1 MSGLSKEI
9 SQKFAQKLPQKS
21 GQRFGQIFPRLFP
34 EGTARR
40 FRSNRRARFSLWAVS
55 LCFGISLFADFIANE
70 RPLLAYDEGRLL
82 FPVLQNLTEKDLGG
96 ELEVPVDWRAPYTKQ
111 ELIQGWMLF
120 PPIPFRYSTINYRL
134 PSPAPSPPT
143 KDNLL
148 GTDDKGRDLLARILY
163 GFRISVLFGLVLTIC
178 SLVIGVFVGALFGY
192 YGGRIDLWGMRFLE
206 VWSSMPQLFIII
218 IMSSVIVPNFWWLL
232 GVLLL
237 FSWISF
243 VAVVRAEFLRARNFE
258 FVAAAEAMG
267 VHPLKIMFR
276 HILPNAAVAT
286 ITNAPFALVG
296 GITALT
302 SLDFLGFGL
311 PPGSP
316 SLGELVAQS
325 KANLQ
330 APWLGITSFVTIG
343 GLLVFLLFIGE
354 GVRDALDTR
363 RKG

>member
-1 MSGLSKEI
+1 M
-9 SQKFAQKLPQKS
+9 KLNRILGKGS
-21 GQRFGQIFPRLFP
+21 W
-34 EGTARR
+34 RR
-40 FRSNRRARFSLWAVS
+40 FRSSRRAYVSLWI
-55 LCFGISLFADFIANE
+55 FGVLFVLSLFADFIANE
-70 RPLLAYDEGRLL
+70 RPLAAFDEGRLL
-82 FPVLQNLTEKDLGG
+82 FPVFQRLTEKDLGG
-96 ELEVPVDWRAPYTKQ
+96 ELEVPVDWRDAYTA
-111 ELIQGWMLF
+111 EVLIGEEGWMIF
-120 PPIPFRYSTINYRL
+120 PPIPFSCSTINYDL

-143 KDNLL
+143 GVNWL
-148 GTDDKGRDLLARILY
+148 GTDDKGRDLLARVIY
-163 GFRISVLFGLVLTIC
+163 GFRISVLFGVILTLV

-192 YGGRIDLWGMRFLE
+192 YGGTLDLWGMRFLE

-218 IMSSVIVPNFWWLL
+218 IVSSVIVPGFGWLL
-232 GVLLL
+232 VILLL
-237 FSWISF
+237 FSWIGF
-243 VAVVRAEFLRARNFE
+243 VGVVRAEFLRARNFE
-258 FVAAAEAMG
+258 FVSAAEAMG
-267 VHPLKIMFR
+267 LHPLKVMFR

-343 GLLVFLLFIGE
+343 SLLVLLLFVGE

>member
-1 MSGLSKEI
+1 M
-9 SQKFAQKLPQKS
+9 KLNRILGKGS
-21 GQRFGQIFPRLFP
+21 W
-34 EGTARR
+34 RR
-40 FRSNRRARFSLWAVS
+40 FRSSRRAYVSLWI
-55 LCFGISLFADFIANE
+55 FGVLFVLSLFADFIANE
-70 RPLLAYDEGRLL
+70 RPLAAFDEGRLL
-82 FPVLQNLTEKDLGG
+82 FPVFQRLTEKDLGG
-96 ELEVPVDWRAPYTKQ
+96 ELEVPVDWRDAYTA
-111 ELIQGWMLF
+111 EVLIGEEGWMIF
-120 PPIPFRYSTINYRL
+120 PPIPFSFSTINYDL
-134 PSPAPSPPT
+134 PSPAPSPP
-143 KDNLL
+143 NGVNWL
-148 GTDDKGRDLLARILY
+148 GTDDKGRDLLARVIY
-163 GFRISVLFGLVLTIC
+163 GFRISVLFGVILTLV

-192 YGGRIDLWGMRFLE
+192 YGGTLDLWGMRFLE

-218 IMSSVIVPNFWWLL
+218 IVSSVIVPDFGWLL
-232 GVLLL
+232 VILLL
-237 FSWISF
+237 FSWIGF
-243 VAVVRAEFLRARNFE
+243 VGVVRAEFLRARNFE
-258 FVAAAEAMG
+258 FVSAAEAMG
-267 VHPLKIMFR
+267 VHPLKVMFR

-316 SLGELVAQS
+316 SLGELAAQS

-343 GLLVFLLFIGE
+343 SLLVLLLFVGE

>member
-1 MSGLSKEI
+1 M
-9 SQKFAQKLPQKS
+9 KLNRILGKGS
-21 GQRFGQIFPRLFP
+21 W
-34 EGTARR
+34 RR
-40 FRSNRRARFSLWAVS
+40 FRSSRRAYVSLWI
-55 LCFGISLFADFIANE
+55 FGVLFVLSLFADFIANE
-70 RPLLAYDEGRLL
+70 RPLAVFDEGRLL
-82 FPVLQNLTEKDLGG
+82 FPVFQRLTEKDLGG
-96 ELEVPVDWRAPYTKQ
+96 ELEVPVDWRDAYTA
-111 ELIQGWMLF
+111 EVLIGEEGWMIF
-120 PPIPFRYSTINYRL
+120 PPIPFSYSTINYNL

-143 KDNLL
+143 GVNWL
-148 GTDDKGRDLLARILY
+148 GTDDKGRDLLARVIY
-163 GFRISVLFGLVLTIC
+163 GFRISVLFGVILTLV
-178 SLVIGVFVGALFGY
+178 SLIIGVFVGALFGY
-192 YGGRIDLWGMRFLE
+192 YGGTLDLWGMRFLE

-218 IMSSVIVPNFWWLL
+218 IVSSVIVPGFGWLL
-232 GVLLL
+232 VILLL
-237 FSWISF
+237 FSWIGF
-243 VAVVRAEFLRARNFE
+243 VGVVRAEFLRARNFE
-258 FVAAAEAMG
+258 FVSAAEAMG
-267 VHPLKIMFR
+267 VHPLKVMFR

-343 GLLVFLLFIGE
+343 SLLVLLLFVGE

>member
-1 MSGLSKEI
+1 M
-9 SQKFAQKLPQKS
+9 
-21 GQRFGQIFPRLFP
+21 RLNRIL
-34 EGTARR
+34 GKGSWRR
-40 FRSNRRARFSLWAVS
+40 FRSSRRAYVSLWI
-55 LCFGISLFADFIANE
+55 FGVLFVLSLFADFIANE
-70 RPLLAYDEGRLL
+70 RPLAAFDEGRLL
-82 FPVLQNLTEKDLGG
+82 FPVFQRLTEKDLGG
-96 ELEVPVDWRAPYTKQ
+96 ELEVPVDWRDAYTA
-111 ELIQGWMLF
+111 EVLIGEEGWMIF
-120 PPIPFRYSTINYRL
+120 PPIPFSYSTINYNL

-143 KDNLL
+143 GVNWL
-148 GTDDKGRDLLARILY
+148 GTDDKGRDLLARVIY
-163 GFRISVLFGLVLTIC
+163 GFRISVLFGVILTLV
-178 SLVIGVFVGALFGY
+178 SLIIGVFVGALFGY
-192 YGGRIDLWGMRFLE
+192 YGGTLDLWGMRFLE

-218 IMSSVIVPNFWWLL
+218 IVSSVIVPGFGWLL
-232 GVLLL
+232 VILLL
-237 FSWISF
+237 FSWIGF
-243 VAVVRAEFLRARNFE
+243 VGVVRAEFLRARNFE
-258 FVAAAEAMG
+258 FVSAAEAMG
-267 VHPLKIMFR
+267 VHPLKVMFR

-343 GLLVFLLFIGE
+343 SLLVLLLFVGE

>member
-1 MSGLSKEI
+1 M
-9 SQKFAQKLPQKS
+9 KLNRILGKGS
-21 GQRFGQIFPRLFP
+21 W
-34 EGTARR
+34 RR
-40 FRSNRRARFSLWAVS
+40 FRSSRRAYVSLWI
-55 LCFGISLFADFIANE
+55 FGVLFVLSLFADFIANE
-70 RPLLAYDEGRLL
+70 RPLAAFDEGRLL
-82 FPVLQNLTEKDLGG
+82 FPVFQRLTEKDLGG
-96 ELEVPVDWRAPYTKQ
+96 ELEVPVDWRDAYTA
-111 ELIQGWMLF
+111 EVLIGEEGWMIF
-120 PPIPFRYSTINYRL
+120 PPIPFSYSTINYDL

-143 KDNLL
+143 GVNWL
-148 GTDDKGRDLLARILY
+148 GTDDKGRDLLARVIY
-163 GFRISVLFGLVLTIC
+163 GFRISVLFGVILTLV

-192 YGGRIDLWGMRFLE
+192 YGGSLDLWGMRFLE

-218 IMSSVIVPNFWWLL
+218 IVSSVIVPDFGWLL
-232 GVLLL
+232 VILLL
-237 FSWISF
+237 FSWIGF
-243 VAVVRAEFLRARNFE
+243 VGVVRAEFLRARNFE
-258 FVAAAEAMG
+258 FVSAAEAMG
-267 VHPLKIMFR
+267 VHPLKVMFR

-343 GLLVFLLFIGE
+343 SLLVLLLFVGE

>member
-1 MSGLSKEI
+1 M
-9 SQKFAQKLPQKS
+9 KLNRILGKGS
-21 GQRFGQIFPRLFP
+21 W
-34 EGTARR
+34 RR
-40 FRSNRRARFSLWAVS
+40 FRSSRRAYVSLWI
-55 LCFGISLFADFIANE
+55 FGVLFVLSLFADFIANE
-70 RPLLAYDEGRLL
+70 RPLAAFDEGRLL
-82 FPVLQNLTEKDLGG
+82 FPVFQRLTEKDLGG
-96 ELEVPVDWRAPYTKQ
+96 ELEVPVDWRDAYTA
-111 ELIQGWMLF
+111 EVLIGEEGWMIF
-120 PPIPFRYSTINYRL
+120 PPIPFSFSTINYDL

-143 KDNLL
+143 GVNWL
-148 GTDDKGRDLLARILY
+148 GTDDKGRDLLARVIY
-163 GFRISVLFGLVLTIC
+163 GFRISVLFGVILTLV

-192 YGGRIDLWGMRFLE
+192 YGGSIDLWGMRFLE

-218 IMSSVIVPNFWWLL
+218 IVSSVIVPGFGWLL
-232 GVLLL
+232 VILLL
-237 FSWISF
+237 FSWIGF
-243 VAVVRAEFLRARNFE
+243 VGVVRAEFLRARNFE
-258 FVAAAEAMG
+258 FVSAAEAMG
-267 VHPLKIMFR
+267 VHPLKVMFR

-343 GLLVFLLFIGE
+343 SLLVLLLFVGE

>member
-1 MSGLSKEI
+1 M
-9 SQKFAQKLPQKS
+9 KLNRILGKGS
-21 GQRFGQIFPRLFP
+21 W
-34 EGTARR
+34 RR
-40 FRSNRRARFSLWAVS
+40 FRSSRRAYVSLWI
-55 LCFGISLFADFIANE
+55 FGVLFVLSLFADFIANE
-70 RPLLAYDEGRLL
+70 RPLAAFDEGRLL
-82 FPVLQNLTEKDLGG
+82 FPVFQRLTEKDLGG
-96 ELEVPVDWRAPYTKQ
+96 ELEVPVDWRDAYTA
-111 ELIQGWMLF
+111 EVLIGEEGWMIF
-120 PPIPFRYSTINYRL
+120 PPIPFSYSTINYDL

-143 KDNLL
+143 GVNWL
-148 GTDDKGRDLLARILY
+148 GTDDKGRDLLARVIY
-163 GFRISVLFGLVLTIC
+163 GFRISVLFGVILTLV

-192 YGGRIDLWGMRFLE
+192 YGGTLDLWGMRFLE

-218 IMSSVIVPNFWWLL
+218 IVSSVIVPGFGWLL
-232 GVLLL
+232 VILLL
-237 FSWISF
+237 FSWIGF
-243 VAVVRAEFLRARNFE
+243 VGVVRAEFLRARNFE
-258 FVAAAEAMG
+258 FVSAAEAMG
-267 VHPLKIMFR
+267 VHPLKVMFR

-343 GLLVFLLFIGE
+343 SLLVLLLFVGE

>member
-1 MSGLSKEI
+1 M
-9 SQKFAQKLPQKS
+9 KLNRILGKGS
-21 GQRFGQIFPRLFP
+21 W
-34 EGTARR
+34 RR
-40 FRSNRRARFSLWAVS
+40 FRSSRRAYVSLWI
-55 LCFGISLFADFIANE
+55 FGVLFVLSLFADFIANE
-70 RPLLAYDEGRLL
+70 RPLAAFDEGRLL
-82 FPVLQNLTEKDLGG
+82 FPVFQRLTEKDLGG
-96 ELEVPVDWRAPYTKQ
+96 ELEVPVDWRDAYTA
-111 ELIQGWMLF
+111 EVLIGEEGWMIF
-120 PPIPFRYSTINYRL
+120 PPIPFSFSTINYDL

-143 KDNLL
+143 GVNWL
-148 GTDDKGRDLLARILY
+148 GTDDKGRDLLARVIY
-163 GFRISVLFGLVLTIC
+163 GFRISVLFGVILTLV

-192 YGGRIDLWGMRFLE
+192 YGGTLDLWGMRFLE

-218 IMSSVIVPNFWWLL
+218 IVSSVIVPDFGWLL
-232 GVLLL
+232 VILLL
-237 FSWISF
+237 FSWIGF
-243 VAVVRAEFLRARNFE
+243 VGVVRAEFLRARNFE
-258 FVAAAEAMG
+258 FVSAAEAMG
-267 VHPLKIMFR
+267 VHPLKVMFR

-343 GLLVFLLFIGE
+343 SLLVLLLFVGE

>member
-1 MSGLSKEI
+1 M
-9 SQKFAQKLPQKS
+9 KLNRILGKGS
-21 GQRFGQIFPRLFP
+21 W
-34 EGTARR
+34 RR
-40 FRSNRRARFSLWAVS
+40 FRSSRRAYVSLWI
-55 LCFGISLFADFIANE
+55 FGVLFVLSLFADFIANE
-70 RPLLAYDEGRLL
+70 RPLAAFDEGRLL
-82 FPVLQNLTEKDLGG
+82 FPVFQRLTEKDLGG
-96 ELEVPVDWRAPYTKQ
+96 ELEVPVDWRDAYTA
-111 ELIQGWMLF
+111 EVLIGEEGWMIF
-120 PPIPFRYSTINYRL
+120 PPIPFSFSTINYDL

-143 KDNLL
+143 GVNWL
-148 GTDDKGRDLLARILY
+148 GTDDKGRDLLARVIY
-163 GFRISVLFGLVLTIC
+163 GFRISVLFGVILTLV

-192 YGGRIDLWGMRFLE
+192 YGGSLDLWGMRFLE

-218 IMSSVIVPNFWWLL
+218 IVSSVIVPGFGWLL
-232 GVLLL
+232 VILLL
-237 FSWISF
+237 FSWIGF
-243 VAVVRAEFLRARNFE
+243 VGVVRAEFLRARNFE
-258 FVAAAEAMG
+258 FVSAAEAMG
-267 VHPLKIMFR
+267 VHPLKVMFR

-343 GLLVFLLFIGE
+343 SLLVLLLFVGE

>member
-1 MSGLSKEI
+1 M
-9 SQKFAQKLPQKS
+9 KLNRILGKGS
-21 GQRFGQIFPRLFP
+21 W
-34 EGTARR
+34 RR
-40 FRSNRRARFSLWAVS
+40 FRGSRRAYVSLWI
-55 LCFGISLFADFIANE
+55 FGVLFVLSLFADFIANE
-70 RPLLAYDEGRLL
+70 RPLAAFDEGRLL
-82 FPVLQNLTEKDLGG
+82 FPVFQRLTEKDLGG
-96 ELEVPVDWRAPYTKQ
+96 ELEVPVDWRDAYTA
-111 ELIQGWMLF
+111 EVLIGEEGWMIF
-120 PPIPFRYSTINYRL
+120 PPIPFSYSTINYSL

-143 KDNLL
+143 GVNWL
-148 GTDDKGRDLLARILY
+148 GTDDKGRDLLARVIY
-163 GFRISVLFGLVLTIC
+163 GFRISVLFGVILTLV

-192 YGGRIDLWGMRFLE
+192 YGGTLDLWGMRFLE

-218 IMSSVIVPNFWWLL
+218 IVSSVIVPGFGWLL
-232 GVLLL
+232 VILLL
-237 FSWISF
+237 FSWIGF
-243 VAVVRAEFLRARNFE
+243 VGVVRAEFLRARNFE
-258 FVAAAEAMG
+258 FVSAAEAMG
-267 VHPLKIMFR
+267 VHPLKVMFR

-343 GLLVFLLFIGE
+343 SLLVLLLFVGE

>member
-1 MSGLSKEI
+1 M
-9 SQKFAQKLPQKS
+9 KLNRILGKGS
-21 GQRFGQIFPRLFP
+21 W
-34 EGTARR
+34 RR
-40 FRSNRRARFSLWAVS
+40 FRSSRRAYVSLWI
-55 LCFGISLFADFIANE
+55 FGVLFVLSLFADFIANE
-70 RPLLAYDEGRLL
+70 RPLAAFDEGRLL
-82 FPVLQNLTEKDLGG
+82 FPVFQRLTEKDLGG
-96 ELEVPVDWRAPYTKQ
+96 ELEVPVDWRDAYTA
-111 ELIQGWMLF
+111 EVLIGEEGWMIF
-120 PPIPFRYSTINYRL
+120 PPIPFSFSTINYDL

-143 KDNLL
+143 GVNWL
-148 GTDDKGRDLLARILY
+148 GTDDKGRDLLARVIY
-163 GFRISVLFGLVLTIC
+163 GFRISVLFGVILTLV

-192 YGGRIDLWGMRFLE
+192 YGGSLDLWGMRFLE

-218 IMSSVIVPNFWWLL
+218 IVSSVIVPGFGWLL
-232 GVLLL
+232 VILLL
-237 FSWISF
+237 FSWIGF
-243 VAVVRAEFLRARNFE
+243 VGVVRAEFLRARNFE
-258 FVAAAEAMG
+258 FVSAAEAMG
-267 VHPLKIMFR
+267 VHPLKVMFR

-343 GLLVFLLFIGE
+343 SLLVVLLFVGE

>member
-1 MSGLSKEI
+1 M
-9 SQKFAQKLPQKS
+9 KLNRILGKGS
-21 GQRFGQIFPRLFP
+21 W
-34 EGTARR
+34 RR
-40 FRSNRRARFSLWAVS
+40 FRGSRRAYVSLWI
-55 LCFGISLFADFIANE
+55 FGVLFVLSLFADFIANE
-70 RPLLAYDEGRLL
+70 RPLAAFDEGRLM
-82 FPVLQNLTEKDLGG
+82 FPVFQRLTEKDLGG
-96 ELEVPVDWRAPYTKQ
+96 ELEVPVDWRDAYTA
-111 ELIQGWMLF
+111 EVLIGEEGWMIF
-120 PPIPFRYSTINYRL
+120 PPIPFSYSTINYSL

-143 KDNLL
+143 GVNWL
-148 GTDDKGRDLLARILY
+148 GTDDKGRDLLARVIY
-163 GFRISVLFGLVLTIC
+163 GFRISVLFGVILTLV

-192 YGGRIDLWGMRFLE
+192 YGGTLDLWGMRFLE

-218 IMSSVIVPNFWWLL
+218 IVSSVIVPGFGWLL
-232 GVLLL
+232 VILLL
-237 FSWISF
+237 FSWIGF
-243 VAVVRAEFLRARNFE
+243 VGVVRAEFLRARNFE
-258 FVAAAEAMG
+258 FVSAAEAMG
-267 VHPLKIMFR
+267 VHPLKVMFR

-343 GLLVFLLFIGE
+343 SLLVLLLFVGE

>member
-1 MSGLSKEI
+1 M
-9 SQKFAQKLPQKS
+9 KLNRILGKGS
-21 GQRFGQIFPRLFP
+21 W
-34 EGTARR
+34 RR
-40 FRSNRRARFSLWAVS
+40 FRSSRRAYVSLWI
-55 LCFGISLFADFIANE
+55 FGVLFVLSLFADFIANE
-70 RPLLAYDEGRLL
+70 RPLAAFDEGRLL
-82 FPVLQNLTEKDLGG
+82 FPVFQRLTEKDLGG
-96 ELEVPVDWRAPYTKQ
+96 ELEVPVDWRDAYTA
-111 ELIQGWMLF
+111 EVLIGEEGWMIF
-120 PPIPFRYSTINYRL
+120 PPIPFSFSTINYDL

-143 KDNLL
+143 GVNWL
-148 GTDDKGRDLLARILY
+148 GTDDKGRDLLARVIY
-163 GFRISVLFGLVLTIC
+163 GFRISVLFGVILTLV

-192 YGGRIDLWGMRFLE
+192 YGGTLDLWGMRFLE

-218 IMSSVIVPNFWWLL
+218 IVSSVIVPGFGWLL
-232 GVLLL
+232 VILLL
-237 FSWISF
+237 FSWIGF
-243 VAVVRAEFLRARNFE
+243 VGVVRAEFLRARNFE
-258 FVAAAEAMG
+258 FVSAAEAMG
-267 VHPLKIMFR
+267 VHPLKVMFR

-343 GLLVFLLFIGE
+343 SLLVLLLFVGE

>member
-1 MSGLSKEI
+1 M
-9 SQKFAQKLPQKS
+9 KLNRILGKGS
-21 GQRFGQIFPRLFP
+21 W
-34 EGTARR
+34 RR
-40 FRSNRRARFSLWAVS
+40 FRSSRRAYVSLWI
-55 LCFGISLFADFIANE
+55 FGVLFVLSLFADFIANE
-70 RPLLAYDEGRLL
+70 RPLAAFDEGRLL
-82 FPVLQNLTEKDLGG
+82 FPVFQRLTEKDLGG
-96 ELEVPVDWRAPYTKQ
+96 ELEVPVDWRDAYTA
-111 ELIQGWMLF
+111 EVLIGEEGWMIF
-120 PPIPFRYSTINYRL
+120 PPIPFSFSTINYDL

-143 KDNLL
+143 GVNWL
-148 GTDDKGRDLLARILY
+148 GTDDKGRDLLARVIY
-163 GFRISVLFGLVLTIC
+163 GFRISVLFGVILTLV

-192 YGGRIDLWGMRFLE
+192 YGGTLDLWGMRFLE

-218 IMSSVIVPNFWWLL
+218 IVSSVIVPGFGWLL
-232 GVLLL
+232 VILLL
-237 FSWISF
+237 FSWIGF
-243 VAVVRAEFLRARNFE
+243 VGVVRAEFLRARNFE
-258 FVAAAEAMG
+258 FVSAAEAMG
-267 VHPLKIMFR
+267 LHPLKVMFR

-343 GLLVFLLFIGE
+343 SLLVLLLFVGE

>member
-1 MSGLSKEI
+1 M
-9 SQKFAQKLPQKS
+9 KLNRILGKGS
-21 GQRFGQIFPRLFP
+21 W
-34 EGTARR
+34 RR
-40 FRSNRRARFSLWAVS
+40 FRSSRRAYVSLWI
-55 LCFGISLFADFIANE
+55 FGVLFVLSLFADFIANE
-70 RPLLAYDEGRLL
+70 RPLAAFDEGRLL
-82 FPVLQNLTEKDLGG
+82 FPVFQRLTEKDLGG
-96 ELEVPVDWRAPYTKQ
+96 ELEVPVDWRDAYTA
-111 ELIQGWMLF
+111 EVLIGEEGWMIF
-120 PPIPFRYSTINYRL
+120 PPIPFSYSTINYNL

-143 KDNLL
+143 GVNWL
-148 GTDDKGRDLLARILY
+148 GTDDKGRDLLARVIY
-163 GFRISVLFGLVLTIC
+163 GFRISVLFGVILTLV

-192 YGGRIDLWGMRFLE
+192 YGGTLDLWGMRFLE

-218 IMSSVIVPNFWWLL
+218 IVSSVIVPDFGWLL
-232 GVLLL
+232 VILLL
-237 FSWISF
+237 FSWIGF
-243 VAVVRAEFLRARNFE
+243 VGVVRAEFLRARNFE
-258 FVAAAEAMG
+258 FVSAAEAMG
-267 VHPLKIMFR
+267 VHPLKVMFR

-343 GLLVFLLFIGE
+343 SLLVLLLFVGE

>member
-1 MSGLSKEI
+1 M
-9 SQKFAQKLPQKS
+9 KLNRILGKGS
-21 GQRFGQIFPRLFP
+21 W
-34 EGTARR
+34 RR
-40 FRSNRRARFSLWAVS
+40 FRSSRRAYVSLWI
-55 LCFGISLFADFIANE
+55 FGVLFVLSLFADFIANE
-70 RPLLAYDEGRLL
+70 RPLAAFDEGRLL
-82 FPVLQNLTEKDLGG
+82 FPVFQRLTEKDLGG
-96 ELEVPVDWRAPYTKQ
+96 ELEVPVDWRDAYTA
-111 ELIQGWMLF
+111 EVLIGEEGWMIF
-120 PPIPFRYSTINYRL
+120 PPIPFSYSTINYNL

-143 KDNLL
+143 GVNWL
-148 GTDDKGRDLLARILY
+148 GTDDKGRDLLARVIY
-163 GFRISVLFGLVLTIC
+163 GFRISVLFGVILTLV
-178 SLVIGVFVGALFGY
+178 SLIIGVFVGALFGY
-192 YGGRIDLWGMRFLE
+192 YGGTLDLWGMRFLE

-218 IMSSVIVPNFWWLL
+218 IVSSVIVPGFGWLL
-232 GVLLL
+232 VILLL
-237 FSWISF
+237 FSWIGF
-243 VAVVRAEFLRARNFE
+243 VGVVRAEFLRARNFE
-258 FVAAAEAMG
+258 FVSAAEAMG
-267 VHPLKIMFR
+267 VHPLKVMFR

-343 GLLVFLLFIGE
+343 SLLVLLLFVGE

>member
-1 MSGLSKEI
+1 MNLNRILGKGSW
-9 SQKFAQKLPQKS
+9 
-21 GQRFGQIFPRLFP
+21 
-34 EGTARR
+34 RR
-40 FRSNRRARFSLWAVS
+40 FRSSRRAYVSLWI
-55 LCFGISLFADFIANE
+55 FGVLFVLSLFADFIANE
-70 RPLLAYDEGRLL
+70 RPLAAFHEGRLL
-82 FPVLQNLTEKDLGG
+82 FPVFQRLTEKDLGG
-96 ELEVPVDWRAPYTKQ
+96 ELEVPVDWRDAYTA
-111 ELIQGWMLF
+111 EVLIGEEGWMIF
-120 PPIPFRYSTINYRL
+120 PPIPFSFSTINYNL

-143 KDNLL
+143 GVNWL
-148 GTDDKGRDLLARILY
+148 GTDDKGRDLLARVIY
-163 GFRISVLFGLVLTIC
+163 GFRISVLFGVILTLV

-192 YGGRIDLWGMRFLE
+192 YGGTLDLWGMRFLE

-218 IMSSVIVPNFWWLL
+218 IVSSVIVPGFGWLL
-232 GVLLL
+232 VILLL
-237 FSWISF
+237 FSWIGF
-243 VAVVRAEFLRARNFE
+243 VGVVRAEFLRARNFE
-258 FVAAAEAMG
+258 FVSAAEAMG
-267 VHPLKIMFR
+267 VHPLKVMFR

-343 GLLVFLLFIGE
+343 SLLVLLLFVGE

>member
-1 MSGLSKEI
+1 M
-9 SQKFAQKLPQKS
+9 KLNRILGKGS
-21 GQRFGQIFPRLFP
+21 W
-34 EGTARR
+34 RR
-40 FRSNRRARFSLWAVS
+40 FRSSRRAYVSLWI
-55 LCFGISLFADFIANE
+55 FGVLFVLSLFADFIANE
-70 RPLLAYDEGRLL
+70 RPLAAFDEGRLL
-82 FPVLQNLTEKDLGG
+82 FPVFQRLTEKDLGG
-96 ELEVPVDWRAPYTKQ
+96 ELEVPVDWRDAYTA
-111 ELIQGWMLF
+111 EVLIGEEGWMIF
-120 PPIPFRYSTINYRL
+120 PPIPFSFSTINYNL

-143 KDNLL
+143 GVNWL
-148 GTDDKGRDLLARILY
+148 GTDDKGRDLLARVIY
-163 GFRISVLFGLVLTIC
+163 GFRISVLFGVILTLV

-192 YGGRIDLWGMRFLE
+192 YGGTLDLWGMRFLE

-218 IMSSVIVPNFWWLL
+218 IVSSVIVPGFGWLL
-232 GVLLL
+232 VILLL
-237 FSWISF
+237 FSWIGF
-243 VAVVRAEFLRARNFE
+243 VGVVRAEFLRARNFE
-258 FVAAAEAMG
+258 FVSAAEAMG
-267 VHPLKIMFR
+267 VHPLKVMFR

-343 GLLVFLLFIGE
+343 SLLVLLLFVGE

>member
-1 MSGLSKEI
+1 M
-9 SQKFAQKLPQKS
+9 KLNRILGKGS
-21 GQRFGQIFPRLFP
+21 W
-34 EGTARR
+34 RR
-40 FRSNRRARFSLWAVS
+40 FRSSRRAYVSLWI
-55 LCFGISLFADFIANE
+55 FGVLFVLSLFADFIANE
-70 RPLLAYDEGRLL
+70 RPLAAFDEGRLL
-82 FPVLQNLTEKDLGG
+82 FPVFQRLTEKDLGG
-96 ELEVPVDWRAPYTKQ
+96 ELEVPVDWRDAYTA
-111 ELIQGWMLF
+111 EVLIGEEGWMIF
-120 PPIPFRYSTINYRL
+120 PPIPFSYSTINYNL

-143 KDNLL
+143 GVNWL
-148 GTDDKGRDLLARILY
+148 GTDDKGRDLLARVIY
-163 GFRISVLFGLVLTIC
+163 GFRISVLFGVILTLV

-192 YGGRIDLWGMRFLE
+192 YGGTLDLWGMRFLE

-218 IMSSVIVPNFWWLL
+218 IVSSVIVPGFGWLL
-232 GVLLL
+232 VILLL
-237 FSWISF
+237 FSWIGF
-243 VAVVRAEFLRARNFE
+243 VGVVRAEFLRARNFE
-258 FVAAAEAMG
+258 FVSAAEAMG
-267 VHPLKIMFR
+267 VHPLKVMFR

-343 GLLVFLLFIGE
+343 SLLVLLLFVGE

>member
-1 MSGLSKEI
+1 M
-9 SQKFAQKLPQKS
+9 KLNRILGKGS
-21 GQRFGQIFPRLFP
+21 W
-34 EGTARR
+34 RR
-40 FRSNRRARFSLWAVS
+40 FRGSRRAYVSLWI
-55 LCFGISLFADFIANE
+55 FGVLFVLSLFADFIANE
-70 RPLLAYDEGRLL
+70 RPLAAFDEGRLL
-82 FPVLQNLTEKDLGG
+82 FPVFQRLTEKDLGG
-96 ELEVPVDWRAPYTKQ
+96 ELEVPVDWRDAYTA
-111 ELIQGWMLF
+111 EVLIGEEGWMIF
-120 PPIPFRYSTINYRL
+120 PPIPFSYSTINYSL

-143 KDNLL
+143 GVNWL
-148 GTDDKGRDLLARILY
+148 GTDDKGRDLLARVIY
-163 GFRISVLFGLVLTIC
+163 GFRISVLFGVILTLV

-192 YGGRIDLWGMRFLE
+192 YGGTVDLWGMRFLE

-218 IMSSVIVPNFWWLL
+218 IVSSVIVPGFGWLL
-232 GVLLL
+232 VILLL
-237 FSWISF
+237 FSWIGF
-243 VAVVRAEFLRARNFE
+243 VGVVRAEFLRARNFE
-258 FVAAAEAMG
+258 FVSAAEAMG
-267 VHPLKIMFR
+267 VHPLKVMFR

-343 GLLVFLLFIGE
+343 SLLVLLLFVGE